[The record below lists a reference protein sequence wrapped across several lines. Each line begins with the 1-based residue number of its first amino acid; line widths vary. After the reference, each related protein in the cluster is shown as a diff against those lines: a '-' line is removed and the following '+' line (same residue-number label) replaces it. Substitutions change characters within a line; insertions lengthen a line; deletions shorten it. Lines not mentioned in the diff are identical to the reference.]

1 MQKKINCLVLPA
13 WYKNKSGHFSTEK
26 KDLTYARRLDIRR
39 SFSKIP
45 RLLTTLPNNLKV
57 IERSFPDQEN
67 FPKLVEFLKD
77 LTNRGLFEIIYP
89 KMVEYARMKKKETMR
104 YKNFSLKYH
113 EDIEMLRGIWC
124 GGVRETRQPRVTIG

>member
-1 MQKKINCLVLPA
+1 MVCEENF
-13 WYKNKSGHFSTEK
+13 YSTEN

-39 SFSKIP
+39 VRSCSKIP

-57 IERSFPDQEN
+57 IERSFPDQEK

-89 KMVEYARMKKKETMR
+89 EMVEYARRTKKETIR
-104 YKNFSLKYH
+104 YRNL
-113 EDIEMLRGIWC
+113 
-124 GGVRETRQPRVTIG
+124 